1 MHLMRLLSRLLTTSF
16 ALWCICFPFVASK
29 ATNSKLKTAVT
40 KTKALSSSKVQ
51 SSSPTSTSEKFIFSK
66 KNSKGDYVLTYFGLM
81 VAGAIAR
88 SVSATAI
95 HPLNVI
101 KIMLQKQGGKMPA
114 LNFQTMTRGAGSQFI
129 MSIPHGAINFVITEV
144 VNNFIFSS
152 NLNMIV

>member
-1 MHLMRLLSRLLTTSF
+1 MYSIRCILRLLAYVFVLLCVFT
-16 ALWCICFPFVASK
+16 PYVASASAK
-29 ATNSKLKTAVT
+29 SKLK
-40 KTKALSSSKVQ
+40 S
-51 SSSPTSTSEKFIFSK
+51 TSTTTTSVVAKPTQEKFIFSK
-66 KNSKGDYVLTYFGLM
+66 KTPKGDYVLTYVGLM

-101 KIMLQKQGGKMPA
+101 KIMLQKQGGKMPE

-144 VNNFIFSS
+144 FTF
-152 NLNMIV
+152 LL

>member
-1 MHLMRLLSRLLTTSF
+1 LAYALVLL
-16 ALWCICFPFVASK
+16 CIFTPLVAS
-29 ATNSKLKTAVT
+29 ATTKSKLKSTSKST
-40 KTKALSSSKVQ
+40 TSSS
-51 SSSPTSTSEKFIFSK
+51 SSVVASPTQEKFIFSK
-66 KNSKGDYVLTYFGLM
+66 KTPKGDYVLTYVGLM

-101 KIMLQKQGGKMPA
+101 KIMLQKQGGKMPE

-144 VNNFIFSS
+144 HIYMHYCMFQI
-152 NLNMIV
+152 

>member
-1 MHLMRLLSRLLTTSF
+1 LAYALVLL
-16 ALWCICFPFVASK
+16 CIFTPLVAS
-29 ATNSKLKTAVT
+29 ATTKSKLKSTSKST
-40 KTKALSSSKVQ
+40 TSSSVVA
-51 SSSPTSTSEKFIFSK
+51 SPTQEKLIFSK
-66 KNSKGDYVLTYFGLM
+66 KTPKGDYVLTYVGLM

-101 KIMLQKQGGKMPA
+101 KIMLQKQGGKMPE

-144 VNNFIFSS
+144 HIYIFIHMHQCMFQ
-152 NLNMIV
+152 I

>member
-1 MHLMRLLSRLLTTSF
+1 MYVSSPKEVQSIVYINMYSIRCILRLVTYVFVLL
-16 ALWCICFPFVASK
+16 CIFTPLVASGAAK
-29 ATNSKLKTAVT
+29 SKLK
-40 KTKALSSSKVQ
+40 
-51 SSSPTSTSEKFIFSK
+51 STSKSTTSVVAPPTTQEKFIFSK
-66 KNSKGDYVLTYFGLM
+66 KTPKGDYVLTYVGLM

-101 KIMLQKQGGKMPA
+101 KIMLQKQGGKMPE

-144 VNNFIFSS
+144 NYT
-152 NLNMIV
+152 LL